1 VIEYIEPMRTIV
13 VVGAFCHGSSSY
25 EGELPQIS
33 MLLHDWGDSKD
44 EDFDGVGLGLW
55 CNVRIEHKQTS
66 SSIWASQF
74 RHGLLLVNSLVDNA
88 HDYSQSLILLS
99 RSDDLDTERGAQVYC
114 PVHHLLVP

>member
-1 VIEYIEPMRTIV
+1 MALAHTRVSCHRSQCCYMIGVTART
-13 VVGAFCHGSSSY
+13 
-25 EGELPQIS
+25 
-33 MLLHDWGDSKD
+33 

-88 HDYSQSLILLS
+88 HGYSQSLILLS